1 MDMEMAQLIAKA
13 ISDGFDDI
21 SLVIIIIG
29 LLFLLFK
36 PMGN

>member
-13 ISDGFDDI
+13 ISDGLDGI

-29 LLFLLFK
+29 LLFLFFK